1 MNKPRIPRGVRNNN
15 PLNIRYVK
23 ANKWLGRVSRKSDQD
38 FEEFKSMEYGYRAAF
53 VLLHKYILLYNLHT
67 ILDIVS
73 RWAPQS
79 DGNNTIA
86 YANTVSQKT
95 GIPIQQEITF
105 TDWRAMVRIVI
116 AMAEVENGVDMS
128 YDEALCGYFAAARFL
143 GYGEVAAEAEEHYYE
158 LPMML

>member
-23 ANKWLGRVSRKSDQD
+23 KNNWKGRVVRKSDKD
-38 FEEFKSMEYGYRAAF
+38 FEEFKSMMYGYRAAF
-53 VLLHKYILLYNLHT
+53 ILLHRYMNLYNLHT

-79 DGNNTIA
+79 DGNDTIA

-95 GIPIQQEITF
+95 GIPIQQEVTF
-105 TDWRAMVRIVI
+105 TDWKAMVRIVR
-116 AMAEVENGVDMS
+116 AMSEVENGVDMS
-128 YDEALCGYFAAARFL
+128 YVSALQGYIAAAQNFN
-143 GYGEVAAEAEEHYYE
+143 YVDTAVEAQEHFFE
-158 LPMML
+158 LTTEP

>member
-15 PLNIRYVK
+15 PLNIRYVER
-23 ANKWLGRVSRKSDQD
+23 NKWKGRVARKSDKD
-38 FEEFKSMEYGYRAAF
+38 FEEFRSMIYGYRAAF
-53 VLLHKYILLYNLHT
+53 ILLHRYMSLYNLHT

-79 DGNNTIA
+79 DGNDTIA

-95 GIPIQQEITF
+95 GIPIQQEVTF
-105 TDWRAMVRIVI
+105 TDWRAIVKIVR

-128 YDEALCGYFAAARFL
+128 YAEALCGYSGAARIFN
-143 GYGEVAAEAEEHYYE
+143 YNDAAEEALGHYYE
-158 LPMML
+158 LIMTP